1 MFLSM
6 RQFEKLGA
14 GKLNYWLVTGGNVA
28 KTLDDGIA
36 TWTSRREMEVE
47 EEERLYIMDAHDKRP
62 FYYRY
67 LFDRY
72 RANCELNDQLLDAV
86 AGVAV
91 IEINRPLFVSIVY
104 NYHRAYSVPTLSQE
118 F

>member
-36 TWTSRREMEVE
+36 T
-47 EEERLYIMDAHDKRP
+47 
-62 FYYRY
+62 
-67 LFDRY
+67 
-72 RANCELNDQLLDAV
+72 
-86 AGVAV
+86 
-91 IEINRPLFVSIVY
+91 
-104 NYHRAYSVPTLSQE
+104 
-118 F
+118 

>member
-1 MFLSM
+1 
-6 RQFEKLGA
+6 
-14 GKLNYWLVTGGNVA
+14 
-28 KTLDDGIA
+28 
-36 TWTSRREMEVE
+36 MEVE